1 MASARDGCP
10 GRMLPGA
17 SIPFG
22 TLAWWEAGG
31 MSGLFV
37 FSASLAGRPLIRRSL
52 PQTRFQR
59 GVVSAPPRVTAC
71 LGRGVDLDTASKRS
85 PEVTLPF
92 LRAPASSSSPDNQPD
107 RGHLTSSSRP
117 RRPGDSGSAL
127 SLPFPSR

>member
-85 PEVTLPF
+85 PEATP
-92 LRAPASSSSPDNQPD
+92 
-107 RGHLTSSSRP
+107 
-117 RRPGDSGSAL
+117 
-127 SLPFPSR
+127 PSRYPSFGLRLLPPPLTTSQTEAT